1 MATYQELF
9 TLSQDTQL
17 LQRVAAACAV
27 HGQTV
32 LAEQPAV
39 LPRFNWARNALVN
52 PLSVAEGIIWYL
64 LSANAAFTP
73 AQIQAATDE
82 AILTAVVNAVDAT
95 AVFA

>member
-1 MATYQELF
+1 
-9 TLSQDTQL
+9 
-17 LQRVAAACAV
+17 
-27 HGQTV
+27 
-32 LAEQPAV
+32 
-39 LPRFNWARNALVN
+39 LVN